1 VVNQWMEIVKLTGLT
16 FRHESIDRKED

>member
-1 VVNQWMEIVKLTGLT
+1 MEIVKLTGLT